1 MLPFDLSTEPT
12 MKKFLLASLA
22 ALLALPSLAQ
32 AEQVLN
38 DANHQQTIV
47 VKPKETLIVKL
58 PANPSTGY
66 MWAFTPPDDGT
77 VKLLSNWK
85 FTPSKKNTVGAGGE
99 TSWRLQ
105 AGQSGETTLQ
115 FAYRRPWEDASI
127 APAEIREYK
136 IVIRSTSAATSA
148 PASAVK
154 PWF

>member
-1 MLPFDLSTEPT
+1 
-12 MKKFLLASLA
+12 MKKIILTLF
-22 ALLALPSLAQ
+22 ALLPLIAQ

-38 DANHQQTIV
+38 DANNQQTIYL
-47 VKPKETLIVKL
+47 KPKETLSVKL

-66 MWAFTPPDDGT
+66 MWQFTPPDDGT
-77 VKLLSNWK
+77 VKLLGNWK
-85 FTPSKKNTVGAGGE
+85 HTPSKKNTPGAGGE
-99 TSWRLQ
+99 TSWRLL

-115 FAYRRPWEDASI
+115 FFYRRPWEDASA

-136 IVIRSTSAATSA
+136 IVIRSTSSAASA